1 MWKTAIISFILM
13 LLAFATNLSI
23 SRAMAEDSVNSPS
36 IKQTASKTFDPSA
49 MPVSS
54 APPGAFPYIA
64 LPAGY
69 ETSTQPD
76 ITEFDQ
82 IPFWTGDHL
91 EPVEGKVWSAHISAV
106 QNKTFSQL
114 ELSRNIE
121 SVVTS
126 LGGESV
132 FNGRIPPEAL
142 KKIEAWPRDFT
153 TKYNSGLGDIWNN
166 DVTVFVIHRA
176 DRNIWIHLCTYEFG
190 GGLLIAETKP
200 LDITAR
206 VLPANEMAEQIKK
219 VGKVALHVN
228 FATDKTTILPD
239 SQPQIEQV
247 VALLHTDPALK
258 LKVRGYTDN
267 TGNPAH
273 NQTLS
278 EGRANAVVKALT
290 EKGIDA
296 GRLSFAG
303 FGAADPVADNAN
315 EQGRAQNR
323 RVELVKQP

>member
-23 SRAMAEDSVNSPS
+23 SRAMAEDSVNSSS

-126 LGGESV
+126 LGGGEC
-132 FNGRIPPEAL
+132 F
-142 KKIEAWPRDFT
+142 
-153 TKYNSGLGDIWNN
+153 
-166 DVTVFVIHRA
+166 
-176 DRNIWIHLCTYEFG
+176 
-190 GGLLIAETKP
+190 
-200 LDITAR
+200 
-206 VLPANEMAEQIKK
+206 
-219 VGKVALHVN
+219 
-228 FATDKTTILPD
+228 
-239 SQPQIEQV
+239 
-247 VALLHTDPALK
+247 
-258 LKVRGYTDN
+258 
-267 TGNPAH
+267 
-273 NQTLS
+273 
-278 EGRANAVVKALT
+278 
-290 EKGIDA
+290 
-296 GRLSFAG
+296 
-303 FGAADPVADNAN
+303 
-315 EQGRAQNR
+315 
-323 RVELVKQP
+323 